1 MIIDFHNHFYPPEF
15 IAAVRK
21 GPSNFAVTDDDQGN
35 PVLHSPGDYN
45 VVVPGHRDIEHRTQ
59 VLDEAGVDMQVLT
72 FTCPGTSFETPE
84 RAAFLAPVI
93 NDALAKIMTERG
105 DRFTSLAHLPMNN
118 PKAAVSEAERALTQL
133 GFRGFMP
140 FGNANGVPL
149 ADERNW
155 DLFELVNDHDAVIY
169 IHPTFPLGVEAMT
182 DYMLMPLCGF
192 LFDTTLAAAHLVFA
206 GVPERFP
213 RIKWALCHLGGTIP
227 YLVERLDRGFYA
239 YERSRKHISRP
250 PSEYL
255 KHFFYDTVNFD
266 PNALRLAIDFAGVD
280 QILAGSDYPH
290 LIGSLEKMK
299 ESIRGLGLSPEEEG
313 RIFGGNARRILGLA
327 RD

>member
-21 GPSNFAVTDDDQGN
+21 GPSNFTVTDDDAGN

-45 VVVPGHRDIEHRTQ
+45 VIVPGHRDIEHRTR
-59 VLDEAGVDMQVLT
+59 VLDEAGVDMQVLS
-72 FTCPGTSFETPE
+72 FTAPGTSLETPE
-84 RAAFLAPVI
+84 RAAALAPVI
-93 NDALAKIMTERG
+93 NDALAKIKDERK
-105 DRFTSLAHLPMNN
+105 DRYTALAHLPMNN
-118 PKAAVSEAERALTQL
+118 PPAAVREAQRAFSEL
-133 GFRGFMP
+133 GFRGIMP

-155 DLFELVNDHDAVIY
+155 PLFEVVDEQEGVIY
-169 IHPTFPLGVEAMT
+169 IHPTYPMGVEAMT
-182 DYMLMPLCGF
+182 EYMLMPLCGF

-213 RIKWALCHLGGTIP
+213 NIKWALCHLGGTIP
-227 YLVERLDRGFYA
+227 YLVERLDRGFHA
-239 YERSRKHISRP
+239 YERSRRHISRP
-250 PSEYL
+250 PSDYL

-266 PNALRLAIDFAGVD
+266 PNALRLAIDFAGAD

-290 LIGSLEKMK
+290 LIGSLERMK
-299 ESIRGLGLSPEEEG
+299 ESVSGLGLSPEDEG
-313 RIFGGNARRILGLA
+313 RIFGGNARRILGLT
-327 RD
+327 